1 MRWNVH
7 PARLRKKW
15 LFRDSNSGKC
25 EAAEIDGA
33 GHVHDPLLPCQHHTS
48 TTPAPSPP
56 EPLALPSGRAGTGAW
71 LQEVLF
77 TLWAWAALVCTGL
90 GGNLGVASQTLANKL
105 AATGAMTQDRLGGHP
120 P

>member
-1 MRWNVH
+1 MCIRHDFGRSGSFETPTQENAKLPRSMVQAMSMTPSC
-7 PARLRKKW
+7 PA
-15 LFRDSNSGKC
+15 STS
-25 EAAEIDGA
+25 
-33 GHVHDPLLPCQHHTS
+33 TS